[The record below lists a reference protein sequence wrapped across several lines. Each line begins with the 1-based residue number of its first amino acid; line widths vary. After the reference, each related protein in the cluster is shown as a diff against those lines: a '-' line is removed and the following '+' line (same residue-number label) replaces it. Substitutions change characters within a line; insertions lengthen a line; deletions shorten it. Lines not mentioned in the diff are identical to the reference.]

1 MNGKF
6 TIICSVIGAVWSAIA
21 GALGGWDIAVGS
33 LIFFMAIDFAMG
45 LVCAIV
51 YGKSNKS
58 QNGGLSSSACW
69 KGIAK
74 KLCTLFMVTVAHRI
88 DMLIDTDYVRNAV
101 IYAFCTAEIVSICE
115 TAVLM
120 EVLPPEIQNIF
131 VKALDVL
138 KGKSEKK

>member
-21 GALGGWDIAVGS
+21 GALGGWDIAIGS
-33 LIFFMAIDFAMG
+33 LIFFMAIDFALG
-45 LVCAIV
+45 LICAIFF
-51 YGKSNKS
+51 GKSNKS
-58 QNGGLSSSACW
+58 ESGGLSSTACW

-74 KLCTLFMVTVAHRI
+74 KVCTLALVIVAHRL
-88 DMLIDTDYVRNAV
+88 DLLIGTDYVRNAV

-131 VKALDVL
+131 IKALDVL
-138 KGKSEKK
+138 KGKNEKK

>member
-6 TIICSVIGAVWSAIA
+6 TVICSVTGAVWSIIA

-33 LIFFMAIDFAMG
+33 LIFFMAVDFIMG
-45 LVCAIV
+45 LVCAVIF
-51 YGKSNKS
+51 GKSNKS

-74 KLCTLFMVTVAHRI
+74 KVGTLIMVMVSHRL
-88 DMLIDTDYVRNAV
+88 DMLIGTDYVRNAV
-101 IYAFCTAEIVSICE
+101 IYAFCVAEIVSICE

-120 EVLPPEIQNIF
+120 EVLPPDIQNIF
-131 VKALDVL
+131 IKALDIL
-138 KGKSEKK
+138 KGKNDKK